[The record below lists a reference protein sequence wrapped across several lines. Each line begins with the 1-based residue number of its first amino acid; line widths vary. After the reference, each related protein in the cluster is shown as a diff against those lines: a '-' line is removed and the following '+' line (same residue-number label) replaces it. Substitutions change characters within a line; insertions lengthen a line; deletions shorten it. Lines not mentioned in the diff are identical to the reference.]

1 MSESPSSPVARSP
14 ESFASLGLN
23 SELVRGLE
31 FAGIVTPTPVQ
42 LLAIPSILTGR
53 DVRVRAETGSGKTLA
68 YGLPLLQSIGPQ
80 PRAQGRHSN
89 PIAALIVVP
98 TRELA
103 TQVGVVLSE
112 VARGLAGA
120 PRVVAV
126 YGGVGLHPQLV
137 ALRSGVDVLVAT
149 PGRLLELYEKNAVDF
164 DSLKSLVLDE
174 ADRMLSLGFSDELA
188 RLLAVLPPLRQN
200 LLFSATFPTV
210 LSSVTLSLLRDP
222 IEIELAPV
230 AGAGTDLIEQ
240 HVYTVDAKRKDALL
254 IHLLKERDLRQVLV
268 FVSAKQTANVLASKL
283 RRAQLDV
290 EVFHGDKSQTDR
302 EYGLAEF
309 RSGRLHVLLATD
321 LAARGL
327 DVQDLPCVINYE
339 LPRSPKDYIHRIG
352 RTGRAGKS
360 GLALSLICPAE
371 YHHFGVIEKRTKQRL
386 KREQVVGFEVRG

>member
-1 MSESPSSPVARSP
+1 
-14 ESFASLGLN
+14 
-23 SELVRGLE
+23 
-31 FAGIVTPTPVQ
+31 
-42 LLAIPSILTGR
+42 
-53 DVRVRAETGSGKTLA
+53 
-68 YGLPLLQSIGPQ
+68 
-80 PRAQGRHSN
+80 
-89 PIAALIVVP
+89 
-98 TRELA
+98 
-103 TQVGVVLSE
+103 
-112 VARGLAGA
+112 
-120 PRVVAV
+120 VVAV